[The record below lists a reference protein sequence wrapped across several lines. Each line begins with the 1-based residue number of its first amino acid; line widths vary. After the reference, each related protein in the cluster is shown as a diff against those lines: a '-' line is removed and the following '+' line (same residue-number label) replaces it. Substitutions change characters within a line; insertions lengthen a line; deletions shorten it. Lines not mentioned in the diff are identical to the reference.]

1 MLLVMVTS
9 LVFRFADNDLDK
21 EVLSFSRD
29 WKADRQFY
37 STALETLLIGTLIP
51 VAVVMTCPS
60 QAERAQRTI
69 ATMATKNPISL
80 EQLAVTSDARDR
92 IRRAVDAVRVQGSV
106 SQVFTDL
113 IAEAE
118 IEDEPPTVAGM
129 FERIGAA
136 RRSAPDG
143 QIKVGEFIAFWRAS
157 EPPDRYVPEQG
168 RPKPVASYSRTKHL
182 RNILA
187 ESSLAAGDTVGID
200 EFTGVIELLMED
212 EFQQVNNPAVGRVYF
227 LNKRTRKS
235 RWKLP
240 TVDEWLL
247 ELHTAT
253 PPQLVTG
260 PSHQSNAAARVPKR
274 APPPLFP
281 NAQTV
286 TTETTAN
293 PLAQRP
299 TVAMPTAQQQQARR
313 HLPRRQTQRAQEG
326 LAGGDGYWERRYS
339 HEHSRYFYV
348 NKRTGEKSWSA
359 PSDDL

>member
-1 MLLVMVTS
+1 ML
-9 LVFRFADNDLDK
+9 
-21 EVLSFSRD
+21 
-29 WKADRQFY
+29 
-37 STALETLLIGTLIP
+37 
-51 VAVVMTCPS
+51 S
-60 QAERAQRTI
+60 QAYE
-69 ATMATKNPISL
+69 
-80 EQLAVTSDARDR
+80 
-92 IRRAVDAVRVQGSV
+92 
-106 SQVFTDL
+106 
-113 IAEAE
+113 
-118 IEDEPPTVAGM
+118 ED
-129 FERIGAA
+129 
-136 RRSAPDG
+136 
-143 QIKVGEFIAFWRAS
+143 
-157 EPPDRYVPEQG
+157 
-168 RPKPVASYSRTKHL
+168 
-182 RNILA
+182 
-187 ESSLAAGDTVGID
+187 GDTVGID

-212 EFQQVNNPAVGRVYF
+212 EFQQVNNHAAAGRVYF

-299 TVAMPTAQQQQARR
+299 TVATPTAQQQQARR

-326 LAGGDGYWERRYS
+326 LAGGYWERRYS